1 MKMTRLFLLLPL
13 VAAPALAQEK
23 RQTIEEVREVRA
35 IGISAGDGENVRFA
49 WSSEAFE
56 GKQPVKNAP
65 YSATGVTELEQT
77 LGDGNRIKQSTRSQI
92 ARDRD
97 GRTRRELTLGA
108 VGPLVAG
115 ADTPRMIFLQD
126 PVAGTNYTLDAE
138 HKIARK
144 MPKPTELGLPP
155 VPVLGKG
162 KRLERVTVTHDDD
175 FFAAPVPPPPGA
187 PGLPGTLPML
197 QAQPLGGIGLSMK
210 KFPTRTE
217 DLGTQVMEGVRATGT
232 RTTATIP
239 AGAIGNERPIVTT
252 SERWFSSELGVV
264 VMSKHSDP
272 RLGTTTYRLTDVVR
286 NDPDPSLFQVP
297 SDYTVKDAPGRTLML
312 RRVSGPEKPPAP

>member
-1 MKMTRLFLLLPL
+1 MKLTRHLLLLLPL

-35 IGISAGDGENVRFA
+35 IGISAGDGENVHFA

-92 ARDRD
+92 ARDRE

-115 ADTPRMIFLQD
+115 PDTPRMIFLQD

-138 HKIARK
+138 HKTARK

-155 VPVLGKG
+155 VPGLGKG

-175 FFAAPVPPPPGA
+175 FFAAPAPPPGA
-187 PGLPGTLPML
+187 PGLPGPLPML

-210 KFPTRTE
+210 KWVTKTE
-217 DLGTQVMEGVRATGT
+217 DLGTQVMEGVRATGS
-232 RTTATIP
+232 RTTVTIP

-252 SERWFSSELGVV
+252 SERWYSPDLGVV

-272 RLGTTTYRLTDVVR
+272 RLGTTTYRLTDLVR
-286 NDPDPSLFQVP
+286 SDPDPALFQVP
-297 SDYTVKDAPGRTLML
+297 SDYTVKDAPGRTLIL
-312 RRVSGPEKPPAP
+312 RRVSGQKTPAP